1 MVKTKQVRENHEIH
15 EKHEMKKVIRLH
27 SPFSDTSAF
36 RDFRVFRGSFGIQS
50 QYACQVPSIP
60 VFASP
65 AVALHPLRLREISSL
80 PHASNKTEPALSV
93 SRPGIFPRS
102 DNLSPIPEIHPAA
115 SAEEFPD

>member
-1 MVKTKQVRENHEIH
+1 VFTKLVKTKQVGENHEIH
-15 EKHEMKKVIRLH
+15 EKHEMNEVIRLH

-50 QYACQVPSIP
+50 QHACQVPSIP

-80 PHASNKTEPALSV
+80 PHASNKTD
-93 SRPGIFPRS
+93 PRS
-102 DNLSPIPEIHPAA
+102 SSEPTGNIPEIR
-115 SAEEFPD
+115 